1 MIDGLQRVCGT
12 AFLLLSVFL
21 AGGMSCVGSSGAADA
36 DHIVVTQ
43 SVCRAFSTARN
54 RNVDRMRLRKA
65 AWESL
70 VGCCVTNGIQI
81 GEVCGL
87 RVESVNYIGSNKV
100 EAVFSTGR

>member
-1 MIDGLQRVCGT
+1 MSDGLQRVCGA

-21 AGGMSCVGSSGAADA
+21 AEGMACIGSSGVAEADR
-36 DHIVVTQ
+36 IVITQ
-43 SVCRAFSTARN
+43 SVCRVFSTARN

-65 AWESL
+65 AQESL
-70 VGCCVTNGIQI
+70 VGCSETNGMQI